1 MSTVYETQQE
11 EFMQVRMHGSIET
24 SNTHL
29 FVFPDLHDRPSPP
42 RKTECFERYFITGKG
57 ATVQGENPRDIPKEP
72 NTTDIYV
79 SADKLEEITMRKT
92 AVVCCEIET
101 SKNQE
106 ARRVAKMKAKKAKKK
121 AEFEQ
126 IRARMGV
133 SEGKEKQKSLL
144 EQLQFRQH
152 LHAMKKKPAILGAKK
167 RHFKPQRESATK
179 RQAPTQG

>member
-1 MSTVYETQQE
+1 
-11 EFMQVRMHGSIET
+11 
-24 SNTHL
+24 
-29 FVFPDLHDRPSPP
+29 
-42 RKTECFERYFITGKG
+42 
-57 ATVQGENPRDIPKEP
+57 
-72 NTTDIYV
+72 
-79 SADKLEEITMRKT
+79 MRKT
-92 AVVCCEIET
+92 AVVHHEIET

-126 IRARMGV
+126 MRARMGV

-152 LHAMKKKPAILGAKK
+152 LCAMKKKPAILGAKK

-179 RQAPTQG
+179 DKHQPKDKSKKKFNFEHMRASKCADIRHFITLPGTKEAKLSAKELRKNCMQTPLNSLNPWFGKAQFRQT